1 MDLYSCMR
9 AWTCDS
15 LSSQLR
21 GACDVISDHAGVS
34 RDLNIELVA
43 DVTYV
48 S

>member
-1 MDLYSCMR
+1 MR

-21 GACDVISDHAGVS
+21 SACDVISDHAGVS
-34 RDLNIELVA
+34 RDLNVAGELIA
-43 DVTYV
+43 DMTYV